1 MLSLFTYSK
10 TVDLGFRNYCGS
22 MKLEI
27 TKASTFQC
35 SRIESRYYGHYFTP
49 TTFSTNDT
57 LLKWTHTISY

>member
-1 MLSLFTYSK
+1 MFGIVINKKGQTKYLKSKMLSLFTYSK

-35 SRIESRYYGHYFTP
+35 TY
-49 TTFSTNDT
+49 TF
-57 LLKWTHTISY
+57 